1 MILDVW
7 QIKELR
13 THFSDVWQI
22 QRLEVESLDLEVRG
36 RGKAAGKEY
45 GEKEDIDE
53 DDLEASQP
61 RIAWIC

>member
-22 QRLEVESLDLEVRG
+22 QRLEVESLNLEVRG
-36 RGKAAGKEY
+36 RGKGARTEP
-45 GEKEDIDE
+45 GEKEETDE

-61 RIAWIC
+61 RIAWNC

>member
-22 QRLEVESLDLEVRG
+22 QRLEVEGLKLEVRG
-36 RGKAAGKEY
+36 RAKAAGKGY
-45 GEKEDIDE
+45 GEKGDIDE
-53 DDLEASQP
+53 DDLEASRR
-61 RIAWIC
+61 RIARNC